1 MLARFNELFLEAFGE
16 FFLALALGLVEKEGI
31 DGMEGIAG
39 KAANAG
45 IAGKAGIAGIA
56 GIGGNAEAILSAP
69 LPGTSTMIA
78 TERAKIVAP
87 IITKGA

>member
-45 IAGKAGIAGIA
+45 IAGKAGIAGI
-56 GIGGNAEAILSAP
+56 GGNAEAILSAP